1 MEGELEPLVSEA
13 ALGEAEV
20 RAVFGSGTRKAAGCM
35 VTDGSLRH
43 DCLIKVGWLCGLC
56 KCLNSGSGA
65 CRCVCIPVGAWS
77 AGQVACQAQQQ
88 PC

>member
-1 MEGELEPLVSEA
+1 MEGELEPLVSEV

-43 DCLIKVGWLCGLC
+43 DCLIKVG
-56 KCLNSGSGA
+56 A
-65 CRCVCIPVGAWS
+65 PS
-77 AGQVACQAQQQ
+77 AVDLFLS
-88 PC
+88 